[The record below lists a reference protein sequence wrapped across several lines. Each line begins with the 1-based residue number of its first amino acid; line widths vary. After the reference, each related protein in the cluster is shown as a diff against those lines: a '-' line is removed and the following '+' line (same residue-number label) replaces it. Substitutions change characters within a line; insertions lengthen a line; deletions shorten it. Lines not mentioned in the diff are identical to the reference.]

1 MNNHKRK
8 ELIIYAY
15 KNAGLMSPR
24 VVNIKTRVVNDCK
37 ICQKFQ
43 KSVSWPKVTLPKST
57 DFNQVVTKDL
67 KSMGDKYILWMIYS
81 FTKFMLG
88 NLIPNKRADTILEAM
103 NSTWNYTVRY
113 PLIGYFADN

>member
-15 KNAGLMSPR
+15 KNAGLMIPR

-37 ICQKFQ
+37 ICQEFQ

-88 NLIPNKRADTILEAM
+88 NLIPNKRADTILEAI
-103 NSTWNYTVRY
+103 NSTWN
-113 PLIGYFADN
+113 

>member
-1 MNNHKRK
+1 M
-8 ELIIYAY
+8 IYAY
-15 KNAGLMSPR
+15 NNVGLMSPR

-67 KSMGDKYILWMIYS
+67 KSMGDKYILWMICS

>member
-1 MNNHKRK
+1 M
-8 ELIIYAY
+8 IYAY
-15 KNAGLMSPR
+15 NNAGLMSPR
-24 VVNIKTRVVNDCK
+24 VVNIITRVVNDCK
-37 ICQKFQ
+37 IYQKLR
-43 KSVSWPKVTLPKST
+43 KLVSWPKVTLSMST